1 MFRFWR
7 HLSLCVKNDNLPR
20 QARDTQKEENSSI
33 RNVATASSGELY
45 PHPPILRGVPQA
57 DTLARAAE
65 LVAAAG
71 GAPFGPPSSDDMAV
85 AAAAAD
91 QQEEEQE
98 EEEDGAVAWPVERD
112 LCAKL

>member
-1 MFRFWR
+1 
-7 HLSLCVKNDNLPR
+7 
-20 QARDTQKEENSSI
+20 
-33 RNVATASSGELY
+33 VATTSSGELY

-91 QQEEEQE
+91 QQEQEQEQEQE
-98 EEEDGAVAWPVERD
+98 EEEGAVAWPVERD